1 MADVVI
7 VEALRSAVGRR
18 NGSLS
23 SLAANDLLG
32 AVQRAVVERS
42 GIAAAEIDQVIGGC
56 VGQVGAQSGNVTRN
70 AWLADGLP
78 LEVPASTVN
87 VQCGSSQQAMTFAHG
102 LVGSTIAGVALACGV
117 ETMSRV
123 PMGSAVTDPALGMP
137 REGSYEQHYEATSQF
152 QGADRIAA
160 RWGITREDTEAF
172 AKSSQDRAARAWSE
186 GRFDGQ
192 IVPIGVG

>member
-1 MADVVI
+1 M
-7 VEALRSAVGRR
+7 RSAVGRR

-23 SLAANDLLG
+23 SLHANDLLG
-32 AVQRAVVERS
+32 AVQRAVIDRS
-42 GIAAAEIDQVIGGC
+42 QVAPDAIDQVVGGC

-78 LEVPASTVN
+78 LDVPASTVN

-123 PMGSAVTDPALGMP
+123 PMGSAVKDPALGTP
-137 REGSYEQHYEATSQF
+137 REGSYEEHYEATSQF

-160 RWGITREDTEAF
+160 KWGVTRADTEGF
-172 AKSSQDRAARAWSE
+172 AKASQDRAARAWGE

-192 IVPIGVG
+192 IVPITVA